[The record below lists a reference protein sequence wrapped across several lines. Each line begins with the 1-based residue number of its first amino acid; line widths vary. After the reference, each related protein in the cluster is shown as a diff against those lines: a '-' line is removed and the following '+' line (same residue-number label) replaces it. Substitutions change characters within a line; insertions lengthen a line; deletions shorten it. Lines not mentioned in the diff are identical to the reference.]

1 LKILSRLLLSAGVLA
16 LFGQA
21 CSGPT
26 LADRSVRSLQESQER
41 FVRVEAHS
49 GDRRPEGVTRFSHPL
64 RLSPAE
70 WARILSSVR
79 IQSRKD
85 SFIFTPAKEPP
96 TEAFAPEEIAYLS
109 RTVSETF
116 AKTAPEQLVVFG
128 LSRVLP
134 SGVNEVTTGGL
145 FVVGARLHLILAN
158 YRHSVTKPSVRE
170 QLWNEPLRSVS
181 APFYEVVQGDY
192 HTVVQEKGMLSGLR
206 NAGPEIA
213 IEYQALLNVKA
224 NVAAPAAG
232 PTPPSV
238 TPPSGAAAEKLS
250 PAPESSRIP
259 LATVEEHLRTLK
271 RLRELDLITEE
282 EYRQKKKEILDRF

>member
-1 LKILSRLLLSAGVLA
+1 M
-16 LFGQA
+16 
-21 CSGPT
+21 
-26 LADRSVRSLQESQER
+26 
-41 FVRVEAHS
+41 EAHS
-49 GDRRPEGVTRFSHPL
+49 GDQRPEGVTRFSHPL

-109 RTVSETF
+109 RTLSETF
-116 AKTAPEQLVVFG
+116 AKTAPEQRVVFG

-145 FVVGARLHLILAN
+145 FVVGARLHLVLAN
-158 YRHSVTKPSVRE
+158 YRHSVTKPGVRE

-181 APFYEVVQGDY
+181 APFYDVAQGDY
-192 HTVVQEKGMLSGLR
+192 QSVVQEKGMFSGLLR
-206 NAGPEIA
+206 GAGPEIA
-213 IEYQALLNVKA
+213 LEYQALLNARTSAPSPAV
-224 NVAAPAAG
+224 APALPAAAS
-232 PTPPSV
+232 PP
-238 TPPSGAAAEKLS
+238 GAAVEKPS
-250 PAPESSRIP
+250 PPPETSKIP
-259 LATVEEHLRTLK
+259 IATVEEHLLTLK
-271 RLRELDLITEE
+271 RLRELDLITED

>member
-1 LKILSRLLLSAGVLA
+1 MRLLLSVGVLA
-16 LFGQA
+16 LLGQA

-26 LADRSVRSLQESQER
+26 LADRSPRSLSENQDR

-49 GDRRPEGVTRFSHPL
+49 GGRRPEGVVRFSHPV

-96 TEAFAPEEIAYLS
+96 TEAFGPEDIAYLS
-109 RTVSETF
+109 RTLSATF

-134 SGVNEVTTGGL
+134 SGVNEITTGGL
-145 FVVGARLHLILAN
+145 FVMGARLHLVLAN
-158 YRHSVTKPSVRE
+158 YRHSVTKAGVRE
-170 QLWNEPLRSVS
+170 QLWNEPLRTVS
-181 APFYEVVQGDY
+181 APFYDVTQGDY
-192 HTVVQEKGMLSGLR
+192 QSVVQQKGILSGLR

-213 IEYQALLNVKA
+213 IEYQALLRA
-224 NVAAPAAG
+224 RAVAA

-238 TPPSGAAAEKLS
+238 APPPGAAAEKLS

-259 LATVEEHLRTLK
+259 PAAVEEHLRTLK

>member
-1 LKILSRLLLSAGVLA
+1 LKISLRLLLSVGVLA
-16 LFGQA
+16 LLGQA
-21 CSGPT
+21 CSGPA
-26 LADRSVRSLQESQER
+26 LADRSPRSLPENQDR

-49 GDRRPEGVTRFSHPL
+49 GDRRPEGVAQFSHPV

-85 SFIFTPAKEPP
+85 TFIFTPAKEPP

-109 RTVSETF
+109 RTLSETF

-145 FVVGARLHLILAN
+145 FVVGTRLHLVLAN
-158 YRHSVTKPSVRE
+158 YRHSVIKAGVRE
-170 QLWNEPLRSVS
+170 QLWNEPLRTVS
-181 APFYEVVQGDY
+181 APFYDVTQGDY
-192 HTVVQEKGMLSGLR
+192 QSVVQQKGILSGLS

-213 IEYQALLNVKA
+213 IEYQALLSAGAK
-224 NVAAPAAG
+224 VAV

-238 TPPSGAAAEKLS
+238 APPPGAAEEKPSL
-250 PAPESSRIP
+250 APDSSRIP
-259 LATVEEHLRTLK
+259 PAAVEEHLRTLK

>member
-1 LKILSRLLLSAGVLA
+1 
-16 LFGQA
+16 
-21 CSGPT
+21 
-26 LADRSVRSLQESQER
+26 
-41 FVRVEAHS
+41 
-49 GDRRPEGVTRFSHPL
+49 
-64 RLSPAE
+64 
-70 WARILSSVR
+70 
-79 IQSRKD
+79 
-85 SFIFTPAKEPP
+85 
-96 TEAFAPEEIAYLS
+96 
-109 RTVSETF
+109 
-116 AKTAPEQLVVFG
+116 
-128 LSRVLP
+128 
-134 SGVNEVTTGGL
+134 
-145 FVVGARLHLILAN
+145 
-158 YRHSVTKPSVRE
+158 
-170 QLWNEPLRSVS
+170 VS

-224 NVAAPAAG
+224 NVAAPATG

-238 TPPSGAAAEKLS
+238 TSPPGAAAEKLS

>member
-1 LKILSRLLLSAGVLA
+1 VA
-16 LFGQA
+16 
-21 CSGPT
+21 
-26 LADRSVRSLQESQER
+26 
-41 FVRVEAHS
+41 
-49 GDRRPEGVTRFSHPL
+49 RFSHPV
-64 RLSPAE
+64 RLSSAE

-109 RTVSETF
+109 RTLSETF
-116 AKTAPEQLVVFG
+116 AKTAPEQWVAFG

-134 SGVNEVTTGGL
+134 SGVNEITTGGL
-145 FVVGARLHLILAN
+145 FVVDSRLHLILAN

-192 HTVVQEKGMLSGLR
+192 HRVVQEQGILSGLR
-206 NAGPEIA
+206 NTGPEIA
-213 IEYQALLNVKA
+213 IEYQALLGAQA
-224 NVAAPAAG
+224 NVAAPAEK
-232 PTPPSV
+232 PS
-238 TPPSGAAAEKLS
+238 L
-250 PAPESSRIP
+250 APESSRVP

>member
-1 LKILSRLLLSAGVLA
+1 LKISLRLLLSAGVLA
-16 LFGQA
+16 LLGHA

-26 LADRSVRSLQESQER
+26 PADRSPRSLSENQDR

-49 GDRRPEGVTRFSHPL
+49 EDRRPEGVARFSHPV

-109 RTVSETF
+109 RTLSETF
-116 AKTAPEQLVVFG
+116 AKTAPEQQVVFG

-145 FVVGARLHLILAN
+145 FVVGSRLHLILAN
-158 YRHSVTKPSVRE
+158 YRHSVTKAGVRE
-170 QLWNEPLRSVS
+170 QLWNEPLRTVS
-181 APFYEVVQGDY
+181 APFYDVVRDDY
-192 HTVVQEKGMLSGLR
+192 HTVMEKGVLSGLR
-206 NAGPEIA
+206 NAGSEIA
-213 IEYQALLNVKA
+213 IEYQALLKA
-224 NVAAPAAG
+224 PAGVAAPAVT
-232 PTPPSV
+232 PTPQAV
-238 TPPSGAAAEKLS
+238 APPPGAAAEKPSLV
-250 PAPESSRIP
+250 PESSRIP
-259 LATVEEHLRTLK
+259 PATAEEHLRTLK

>member
-1 LKILSRLLLSAGVLA
+1 LKISLRLLLSAGA
-16 LFGQA
+16 LTLFAQA

-26 LADRSVRSLQESQER
+26 LADRGPRSLSENQDR
-41 FVRVEAHS
+41 FVRVEVHS
-49 GDRRPEGVTRFSHPL
+49 EDRRPEGVARFSHPV

-70 WARILSSVR
+70 WVRILSSVR

-109 RTVSETF
+109 RTLSETF
-116 AKTAPEQLVVFG
+116 ARTTPEQRVVFG

-145 FVVGARLHLILAN
+145 FMMGSRLHLVLAN
-158 YRHSVTKPSVRE
+158 YRHSVTKAGVRE
-170 QLWNEPLRSVS
+170 QLWNEPLRTVS
-181 APFYEVVQGDY
+181 APFYVVVQDDY
-192 HTVVQEKGMLSGLR
+192 HTVMEKGILSGLR

-213 IEYQALLNVKA
+213 IEYQALLN
-224 NVAAPAAG
+224 APAGVAV
-232 PTPPSV
+232 PAPPSV
-238 TPPSGAAAEKLS
+238 VTPPEAAAEKPSLT
-250 PAPESSRIP
+250 PESSRIP
-259 LATVEEHLRTLK
+259 PAAVEEHLRTLK